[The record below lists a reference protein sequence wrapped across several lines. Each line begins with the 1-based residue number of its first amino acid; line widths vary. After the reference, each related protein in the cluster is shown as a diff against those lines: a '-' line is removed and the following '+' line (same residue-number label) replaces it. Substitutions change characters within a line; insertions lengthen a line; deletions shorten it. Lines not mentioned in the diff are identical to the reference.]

1 MRVRIAATLLV
12 ALALAPPATA
22 QQAKESIAAI
32 QVQGNTAT
40 PDEQVLRLADV
51 RIGMPFDEG
60 TVDAVATRLRA
71 AKRFESVEVRK
82 RYASIADPSQ
92 ITLVIVVDEGPVKIV
107 MTGDPENPTRVA
119 RKRMP
124 NVLIL
129 PILGQEDGYGVTYGV
144 RLTLPDPQWMG
155 K

>member
-51 RIGMPFDEG
+51 RIGMPFDDA

-71 AKRFESVEVRK
+71 AKRFESIEVRK
-82 RYASIADPSQ
+82 RYAAIADPPQ
-92 ITLVIVVDEGPVKIV
+92 TTRGYRHARRRRDGGRGRDAAARGETLRIDRSAQAVRVDRRPLADHA
-107 MTGDPENPTRVA
+107 GDR
-119 RKRMP
+119 R
-124 NVLIL
+124 
-129 PILGQEDGYGVTYGV
+129 
-144 RLTLPDPQWMG
+144 
-155 K
+155 